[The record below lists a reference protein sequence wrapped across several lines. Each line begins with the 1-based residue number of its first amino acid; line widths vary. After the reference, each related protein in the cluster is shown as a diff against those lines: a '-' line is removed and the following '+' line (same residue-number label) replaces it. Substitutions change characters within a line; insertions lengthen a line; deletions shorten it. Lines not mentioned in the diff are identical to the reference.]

1 VAEEAARRPGI
12 AYFPSYEMVTG
23 PHAAG
28 RAFGPDLRSVRPE
41 MVAEVMAAFER
52 HMMGGAPAMSPSR
65 PRPRDDAAYAALL
78 GTVCDEDALDP
89 DAA

>member
-1 VAEEAARRPGI
+1 
-12 AYFPSYEMVTG
+12 
-23 PHAAG
+23 
-28 RAFGPDLRSVRPE
+28 

-52 HMMGGAPAMSPSR
+52 HMMGGAPAMSPAR
-65 PRPRDDAAYAALL
+65 PRPRDDAYAALL